1 MKQNLYSLSDKE
13 VHIELLSQK
22 DYVAIQMKNQEAKM
36 EYYNTVVQPKRAE
49 LVKQLNVLYDEFASK
64 AGFMDYSA
72 VVEMEIKRGKT
83 PEEKDA
89 LHKFELAYTDERVKQ
104 LYDEENKISIA
115 YNEHFIKCEQEKL
128 YEILRKTCALVE
140 QKDAKGNPLPD
151 NDEWLRLYNDEV
163 DKLKNTAIGRNYG
176 EDMMHYHIGMNHC
189 FFGKEECNAGVMP
202 MVEALQD
209 AGYEVLMFR
218 SGMVQDWPYSRY
230 TQDAP
235 AGRYKAGDHM
245 FWGTQSPMTRLL
257 LLDKDYDFKAV
268 KQMADEAGMRL
279 ECIKDDDAEYLEFR
293 FPATRDGSSMNELME
308 HFAMKHGCSR
318 HAAEEMAVLEPDK
331 FMEVVN
337 EHGGYTVYTDEML
350 KTRLEELTNSLV
362 NQVEKVIN
370 ADNSMSMNTFLNSI
384 HASQLFR
391 ELVSLTAKE
400 LGEEKTFEMVRA
412 AKENMQK
419 QKMHVFLEKDS
430 GILNILKSED
440 AMKAGVAEGEK
451 YLDLANHVSDVHLY
465 NSPEGKLMM
474 RCKIDGEQQM
484 GRFVSD
490 GQAEMWYKHQN
501 KDWNYLPKLVI
512 AGRIHADMIIRMSE
526 GMGQQQSKGRSL

>member
-1 MKQNLYSLSDKE
+1 MKKDLYSLSDKE
-13 VHIELLSQK
+13 VHMELLSQK
-22 DYVAIQMKNQEAKM
+22 DYVAIQMKYQEAKK
-36 EYYNTVVQPKRAE
+36 EYYNTVVQPQRAE
-49 LVKQLNVLYDEFASK
+49 LEKQLNVLYDEFASK
-64 AGFMDYSA
+64 AGFKDYRA
-72 VVEMEIKRGKT
+72 VVETEIKRGKT

-89 LHKFELAYTDERVKQ
+89 LYKFEMAYTDERVKQ
-104 LYDEENKISIA
+104 LYDEKKKISTA
-115 YNEHFIKCEQEKL
+115 YKEYFIKCEQEKL
-128 YEILRKTCALVE
+128 YEILRKTCALVQ
-140 QKDAKGNPLPD
+140 QKDGKGNPLPD
-151 NDEWLRLYNDEV
+151 NEEWLRLYNDEV
-163 DKLKNTAIGRNYG
+163 EKLKNTVVGKNYG

-189 FFGKEECNAGVMP
+189 LFGKEECNLGVMP

-209 AGYEVLMFR
+209 TGYEVLMFR

-230 TQDAP
+230 IQDDP

-245 FWGTQSPMTRLL
+245 FWGTQQPMTRLL
-257 LLDKDYDFKAV
+257 LLDKDYDFNAV
-268 KQMADEAGMRL
+268 KQIADEAGMRL
-279 ECIKDDDAEYLEFR
+279 EYIKDDDAEYLEFR
-293 FPATRDGSSMNELME
+293 FPDTRDGSNLKEVFD
-308 HFAMKHGCSR
+308 HFAMKYGCSR

-350 KTRLEELTNSLV
+350 KTRLEKLTNSLV

-370 ADNSMSMNTFLNSI
+370 ANNSMSLDTFLNSI

-391 ELVSLTAKE
+391 EFVSLTVKE

-412 AKENMQK
+412 AKETMQK

-430 GILNILKSED
+430 GTLNILTSED

-451 YLDLANHVSDVHLY
+451 YLDLANHVSDVHFY
-465 NSPEGKLMM
+465 NNPEGKLMM

-526 GMGQQQSKGRSL
+526 GMGQQQSQGRSC